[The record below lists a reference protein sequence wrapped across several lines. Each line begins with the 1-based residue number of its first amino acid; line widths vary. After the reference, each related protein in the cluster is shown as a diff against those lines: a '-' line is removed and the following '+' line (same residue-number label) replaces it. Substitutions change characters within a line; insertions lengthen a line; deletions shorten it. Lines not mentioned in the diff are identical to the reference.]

1 MATRRN
7 PSWFQSAS
15 SRRFLFLMFLL
26 TILLTLF
33 FGHILYVGESTR
45 GMFASVS
52 KNETE
57 FQPEQDRL
65 LPLKKMFAEAG
76 EKSKEREKSL
86 SSSSIE
92 VPLADLNGLGN
103 KPQVL
108 LLVMLLTA
116 PARQDRRMAIRETWW
131 IKCIR
136 EVLPALFVVVSL
148 SYFSILGR
156 VYSLTCCFADFP
168 QSFPLM

>member
-1 MATRRN
+1 METRTN

-15 SRRFLFLMFLL
+15 SRRFLFVMFLS

-33 FGHILYVGESTR
+33 FGHILYMGESAR

-92 VPLADLNGLGN
+92 VPLADLNELGN
-103 KPQVL
+103 KSQVL
-108 LLVMLLTA
+108 LLVMVLTA
-116 PARQDRRMAIRETWW
+116 PARPDRRMAIRETWW

-148 SYFSILGR
+148 SYFLILGR

>member
-1 MATRRN
+1 METRTN
-7 PSWFQSAS
+7 PSWFQSTS
-15 SRRFLFLMFLL
+15 SRRFLFVMFLS

-33 FGHILYVGESTR
+33 FGHILYMRESTR

-92 VPLADLNGLGN
+92 VPLADLNELGN
-103 KPQVL
+103 KSQVL
-108 LLVMLLTA
+108 LLVMVLTA

-136 EVLPALFVVVSL
+136 EVLPALFVVLLFCFKSCNRFIRFL
-148 SYFSILGR
+148 LNF
-156 VYSLTCCFADFP
+156 YSP
-168 QSFPLM
+168 

>member
-1 MATRRN
+1 METRTN

-15 SRRFLFLMFLL
+15 SRRFLFVMFLS

-33 FGHILYVGESTR
+33 FGHILYMGESAR

-92 VPLADLNGLGN
+92 VPLADLNELGN

-108 LLVMLLTA
+108 LLVMVLTA